1 MDLPSP
7 GLMAAGQPSRS
18 ALMVAMLRAIHQVQ
32 DSPRVLDDPLALAIL
47 GPRYGEQMQ
56 QQLQHAGTG
65 FARLLRAA
73 MVVRSRLAEDT
84 LAQAILAGVRQYVV
98 LGAGLDTY
106 AYRHS
111 EPALQVYEVDHPA
124 TQDWKRTLLN
134 EAGIALPPSLR
145 LVPVDFERTSLAHEL
160 RHAGLC
166 CDLPAVFSW
175 LGVTLYLSRDAI
187 FDTLKFVAGMP
198 RGSSIVFDYGV
209 DPDLLNPAE
218 RMGVMHFAKKYAEQG
233 EPWKSF
239 FTPAALEQDL
249 LQAGFSQVRDLDAA
263 ELQARY
269 LAQRQDG
276 LRLGGGT
283 RLMLATV

>member
-1 MDLPSP
+1 
-7 GLMAAGQPSRS
+7 MAAGQPSRS

-47 GPRYGEQMQ
+47 GQRYGEQMQ

-124 TQDWKRTLLN
+124 TQDWKRMLLN

-145 LVPVDFERTSLAHEL
+145 FVPVDFERTSLAHEL
-160 RHAGLC
+160 RQAGLC
-166 CDLPAVFSW
+166 RDLPAVFSW

-209 DPDLLNPAE
+209 DPDLLNPTE

-249 LQAGFSQVRDLDAA
+249 LRAGFSQVRNLDAA